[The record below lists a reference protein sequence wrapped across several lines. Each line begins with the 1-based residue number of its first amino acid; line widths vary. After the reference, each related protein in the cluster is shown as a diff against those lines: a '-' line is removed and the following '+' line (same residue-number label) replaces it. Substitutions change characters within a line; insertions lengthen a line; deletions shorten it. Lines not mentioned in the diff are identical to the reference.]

1 MQNSTRA
8 ALDEGALETADIQSA
23 IDRAA
28 QAGGGVVT
36 ISPGVHRTGALRLR
50 SFVELRLEMGAILRF
65 VPDPDLYP
73 AIESSW
79 EGAPARVHSPCI
91 SARGETDVAITGLG
105 RIDGG
110 GAAWWHAF
118 RHDRASLAHPRPTL
132 LGFDGCTRVTIADVT
147 LTNSPSWTVHP
158 MHCDDVRVAGVRII
172 NPPDS
177 PNTDGINPESSR
189 NVRITGCHIDVGD
202 DCIAIKSGTERADAP
217 PACEN
222 IVIANC
228 TMLHGHGGV
237 VIGSEMTGGVR
248 GVVISDCVFDG
259 TDRGIRLKTRRGRG
273 GVVEDVRVSNIV
285 MRSVACP
292 VVINPFYFCGPD
304 GKAPRVSDRSALPA
318 DDGTPAIRRIHI
330 SGLSATGVTSCA
342 GFLSGLPERP
352 LTDIALDDVAISFA
366 EDPTPS
372 VPAMADGVPE
382 MAAAGFRIAFAE
394 GVRLSR
400 VSLTGLD
407 GEAVAQDGAHV
418 TTSEVTIHER

>member
-1 MQNSTRA
+1 MQNTTRV
-8 ALDEGALETADIQSA
+8 ALSGDLETADIQSA
-23 IDRAA
+23 IDGAA
-28 QAGGGVVT
+28 EAGGGVVT

-50 SFVELRLEMGAILRF
+50 SFVELRVEMGATLQF

-73 AIESSW
+73 PIESSW
-79 EGAPARVHSPCI
+79 EGAPTRVHSPCI

-118 RHDRASLAHPRPTL
+118 RHDRSSLAHPRPTL
-132 LGFDGCTRVTIADVT
+132 LGFDGCTRVTVSDVT
-147 LTNSPSWTVHP
+147 LTASPSWTVHP
-158 MHCDDVRVAGVRII
+158 MRCEDVRVSGVRII

-177 PNTDGINPESSR
+177 PNTDGIDPESSR
-189 NVRITGCHIDVGD
+189 DVRITGCHIDVGD
-202 DCIAIKSGTERADAP
+202 DCIAIKAGTERADAP

-222 IVIANC
+222 IVVANC
-228 TMLHGHGGV
+228 TMLRGHGGV

-285 MRSVACP
+285 MRDVACP

-304 GKAPRVSDRSALPA
+304 GKAPRVSDRTALA
-318 DDGTPAIRRIHI
+318 VDAGTPAIRRVHI
-330 SGLSATGVTSCA
+330 SNLSATGVTSCA

-352 LTDIALDDVAISFA
+352 LTDIALDDVAIAFA
-366 EDPTPS
+366 EDPSPS

-382 MAAAGFRIAFAE
+382 MAAAGFRIAFATQT
-394 GVRLSR
+394 RLSR
-400 VSLTGLD
+400 VSLTGVV
-407 GEAVAQDGAHV
+407 GGALV
-418 TTSEVTIHER
+418 DDDAEVRTSEVMIHER